1 VDERLS
7 VGLAQVLAGSAR
19 WRTQAAAF
27 ADVVPRTVTGTCPS
41 AVAVGAIHAQVAASH
56 AAFGARLA
64 DTAAG
69 AHGAVASYYIMDA
82 EQNAQALSDGIN
94 GAV

>member
-1 VDERLS
+1 MNAFRS
-7 VGLAQVLAGSAR
+7 VWLKSWRGVLGGGLRQPRSPM
-19 WRTQAAAF
+19 F
-27 ADVVPRTVTGTCPS
+27 VPRTVTGTCPS
-41 AVAVGAIHAQVAASH
+41 AVAVGAIHAQVSASH

-69 AHGAVASYYIMDA
+69 AHGAAASYYIMDA